1 MKKYTWAD
9 FKKDV
14 EDALADNGMDD
25 TAEID
30 YFDFSAAS
38 YDVEIF
44 AVKEENTITAH

>member
-14 EDALADNGMDD
+14 EDALTENGMDD

-38 YDVEIF
+38 YDIGVF
-44 AVKEENTITAH
+44 VDKEKNTITAH